1 MILNLFKNHC
11 DSAYLKPSLFI
22 RRFILFYGI
31 VLSLHVV
38 ISQDASD
45 SLKQK
50 VTQLI
55 AATPRT
61 YAEIDSLLREFR
73 KDTLS
78 MRFVI
83 EASKKN
89 NYPEAE
95 LYAINQIGR
104 VYRDISNY
112 PKALAL
118 FQEALKLSIQAEN
131 IEFRIY
137 SLNMISVAYR
147 RTEAIKSALDYS
159 QEALELAETIKP
171 EDRSIGLKRSINVS
185 LNSIGNIYQLL
196 EQYELAIQKFKES
209 MQLEKELGNK
219 LGLAINHQNVGEC
232 YEAQGKLEPA
242 LENFQ
247 KSLSYN
253 EEINSEKGKIICN
266 YSIAHVYVHMD
277 RMDEALALLQSS
289 LKRANALGDQEIIA
303 TILNNLGW
311 ANLNTGDYNQA
322 ESYLLEGLKI
332 AKAYNFPSEI
342 AEANKFLSELWMKKD
357 DFKKAMNYYK
367 ESKKYEEQVTNNL
380 NVRYVNDMIVRYEA
394 EKQNDQLK
402 SLEEEV
408 KNQAITLRKNRTMLL
423 ITFIGLALAA
433 GILYILYRQYQLS
446 SEKKLLTLEQTMLR
460 SQMNPHFL
468 FNSLNSIKLY
478 IINNEKKNAV
488 HYLNKFSKLVRK
500 ILEASSQR
508 EISLAEELETV
519 ELYMNIEN
527 IRFSNEIIFKVNI
540 ADDIDVHN
548 VKIPSLILQPFL
560 ENALWHG
567 LSSKEGEKNIQLDVM
582 KGREGFIRIAIT
594 DDGVGRDA
602 AEKIKERKVLKRKSV
617 GIDITKERLA
627 NFSKDYQNSF
637 QVEIIDIYD
646 TENNPSGTKILL
658 HIPTI

>member
-11 DSAYLKPSLFI
+11 DSAYLKPSLFL

-31 VLSLHVV
+31 IMSFHVV
-38 ISQDASD
+38 QSQDVPD
-45 SLKQK
+45 SFRKK
-50 VTQLI
+50 VTQMI

-61 YAEIDSLLREFR
+61 YAEIDSFLRDSR

-78 MRFVI
+78 MRFVAQ
-83 EASKKN
+83 ASKNN

-95 LYAINQIGR
+95 LYALNQIGR

-112 PKALAL
+112 PKALTL
-118 FQEALKLSIQAEN
+118 FQEALKLSIQADN
-131 IEFRIY
+131 LEFRVY
-137 SLNMISVAYR
+137 SLNMISVVYR

-159 QEALELAETIKP
+159 QEALELAETVKP
-171 EDRSIGLKRSINVS
+171 EDRSVGLKRSINVS

-277 RMDEALALLQSS
+277 RINEALVLLESS
-289 LKRANALGDQEIIA
+289 LERAKAMGDQQILA

-311 ANLNTGDYNQA
+311 ANMNSGDYSQSEN
-322 ESYLLEGLKI
+322 YLKEGLKI

-342 AEANKFLSELWMKKD
+342 AEANKFLSELWIKKD

-380 NVRYVNDMIVRYEA
+380 NFRYVNDMIIRYEA
-394 EKQNDQLK
+394 EKQNYQLK

-548 VKIPSLILQPFL
+548 VRIPSLILQPFL